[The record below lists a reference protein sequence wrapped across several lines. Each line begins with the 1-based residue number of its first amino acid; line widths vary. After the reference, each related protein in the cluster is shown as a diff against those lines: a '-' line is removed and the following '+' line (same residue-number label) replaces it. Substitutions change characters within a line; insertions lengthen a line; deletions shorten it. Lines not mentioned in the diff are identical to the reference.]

1 MHGLTV
7 GGFVLTSLVAGILG
21 AGAMEA
27 TMALITRFGWG
38 RGNMVVALGSL
49 VTRERIGAAR
59 VGATVHVIGA
69 FVFSALYLLVMLRVG
84 VSGLPATVTLG
95 AGLGFIHGMVVSL
108 LLVWIVAER
117 HPLVEFRDADWTIGL
132 CHLAGHVAFGV
143 VVGIVAAVA
152 LP

>member
-59 VGATVHVIGA
+59 VGTIVHVVA
-69 FVFSALYLLVMLRVG
+69 ALVFSALYVLVMLRVG
-84 VSGLPATVTLG
+84 VSGLPAALTLG
-95 AGLGFIHGMVVSL
+95 GGLGFIHGMVVSL

-117 HPLVEFRDADWTIGL
+117 HPLVEFQDADLAIGL
-132 CHLAGHVAFGV
+132 CHLAGHVAFGIM
-143 VVGIVAAVA
+143 VGIVAGVA

>member
-1 MHGLTV
+1 MHGLTL

-27 TMALITRFGWG
+27 TMALVTRFGSG

-49 VTRERIGAAR
+49 VTRERVGAAR
-59 VGATVHVIGA
+59 VGAIIHVAAA
-69 FVFSALYLLVMLRVG
+69 FVFSALYVLVMARVG
-84 VSGLPATVTLG
+84 VSGLPATLGLG
-95 AGLGFIHGMVVSL
+95 AGLGFFHGMVVSL
-108 LLVWIVAER
+108 LLVWIVAEH
-117 HPLVEFRDADWTIGL
+117 HPLVEFQDADLAIGL

-143 VVGIVAAVA
+143 MVGIVAGVA